1 MTARLQGNREGER
14 QGEVLWGLL
23 GGEGEIR
30 QVGEIEISRYLCH
43 LLFCLFAFLC
53 PIERL
58 LAAKRLEYKRKK
70 FNALENRCIFTTAPL
85 YTSNIC

>member
-30 QVGEIEISRYLCH
+30 QVGEIETSRYLCH
-43 LLFCLFAFLC
+43 LLFCLFALLC

-58 LAAKRLEYKRKK
+58 LAAMRLEYKRKK
-70 FNALENRCIFTTAPL
+70 FNALENRCIFTTEPL